1 MNYNKFCPRYAPMH
15 RTMNTHKE
23 KKMKRV
29 SFLLSLVF
37 CVFLMI
43 PGTGKTAESP
53 GLLMILDASGSMWG
67 KIDGQPKIGIAKKA
81 ASTTISTLPDTIS
94 AGLILYGHRR
104 KGDCQDIE
112 MAAPVGADHAAI
124 LARLDGVNAKGKT
137 PLASSLTQAGDL
149 LASREGESTILLVSD
164 GIETCG
170 GDPCAVVAAMKEK
183 GIKLVVQV
191 IGFDVRGEA
200 VDQLKCIAR
209 AGGGNYFQADDTSA
223 LQQALQSVSAAV
235 VEHKPL
241 IPQPQ
246 PQPEPAIQAAAVP
259 ADQTSSSKRIRIAG
273 PGKVILEPAS
283 WVKMPPQRWSLVEAE
298 SGEKGAEGSG
308 LESSVKAGEYQV
320 SWKQSEH
327 GHTEVMLT
335 ETVIVQSGKTTKLAI
350 NTGLKPVTP
359 SGMQPPYWW
368 GLMPAE
374 ETLQPDINHL
384 DYIRFRD
391 TLEPQVV
398 PAGSY
403 HLLWRQSEYLPTQ
416 NLGAITIASGRL
428 NEIAVDSGLVLQ
440 PADWVTPQPYFYAL
454 LDAQGKQVARWNT
467 YGPQVTAPGKYTLVF
482 RPTEHGHQDII
493 WQEITIADHGMVA
506 VPINSGIR
514 FIHAKEAKAPY
525 RFFLVDLASK
535 KEIVVK
541 ENWDPLPLPPGRY
554 RLDWQDSEHGSKRSV
569 LADELTVEAG
579 VLLEIEM

>member
-1 MNYNKFCPRYAPMH
+1 MNNP
-15 RTMNTHKE
+15 KE
-23 KKMKRV
+23 KRMKIV
-29 SFLLSLVF
+29 SFLLSVVF
-37 CVFLMI
+37 CVSMMI
-43 PGTGKTAESP
+43 PGTGRAAESP

-81 ASTTISTLPDTIS
+81 ASTTITALPDTIS

-104 KGDCQDIE
+104 KGDCRDIE
-112 MAAPVGADHAAI
+112 LVAPVGAGHAAI

-149 LASREGESTILLVSD
+149 LAGREGESTILLVSD

-170 GDPCAVVAAMKEK
+170 GDPCAIVAAMKEK
-183 GIKLVVQV
+183 GIKLVVHV

-209 AGGGNYFQADDTSA
+209 AGDGSYFQADDTSA
-223 LQQALQSVSAAV
+223 LLQALQSVSAAV
-235 VEHKPL
+235 VEHKPPA
-241 IPQPQ
+241 PQPQ
-246 PQPEPAIQAAAVP
+246 PAIQAAAVP
-259 ADQTSSSKRIRIAG
+259 AAQTSASTRIRIAG
-273 PGKVILEPAS
+273 PGKVVLEPAS
-283 WVKMPPQRWSLVEAE
+283 WVKMPPQHWSLVEAE
-298 SGEKGAEGSG
+298 SGERGAEGSG

-335 ETVIVQSGKTTKLAI
+335 ETVQVQSGKTTKLAI
-350 NTGLKPVTP
+350 NTGLKPVIP
-359 SGMQPPYWW
+359 SGMKPPYWW

-374 ETLQPDINHL
+374 ETLQPEIKYPDC
-384 DYIRFRD
+384 IRFRD

-403 HLLWRQSEYLPTQ
+403 HLLWRQSEYFPTQ
-416 NLGAITIASGRL
+416 NLGLVTIASGRL

-440 PADWVTPQPYFYAL
+440 PADWVTQQPYFYAL
-454 LDAQGKQVARWNT
+454 LDAQGKQVARWNV

-493 WQEITIADHGMVA
+493 WQEITIANHGMVA

-514 FIHAKEAKAPY
+514 FIHAKEARAPY

-535 KEIVVK
+535 KEIVVM

-554 RLDWQDSEHGSKRSV
+554 RLDWQDSQHGSKRST

-579 VLLEIEM
+579 VLLEIEL